1 MSSKNKKQ
9 NTLKEEK
16 TFAKGICFQK
26 LFIIFIIGCIFGNYY
41 EMILNFIKH
50 YLKDGSIFWEVRRG
64 VIYGPFSPIYGA
76 GAVLMTYCLAERN
89 HKWHQT
95 FIYGAFL
102 GGLAEYI
109 IGFLQETFIGTISWD
124 YSTYFLNI
132 NGRTT
137 IPIMLIWGLICLIFV
152 RYIYPVLS
160 KLIERIPIHPGKT
173 IFNIVVILLVIDMTI
188 SWTALIRQYLRR
200 NDFPPFTII
209 GEFYDKVYT
218 DERLKRAFPNME
230 IPESKVKNK

>member
-1 MSSKNKKQ
+1 MGSKSKKED
-9 NTLKEEK
+9 TI
-16 TFAKGICFQK
+16 FAKGICFKK

-50 YLKDGSIFWEVRRG
+50 YLKDGIIFWEVRRG

-76 GAVLMTYCLAERN
+76 GAVIMTALLAEKN
-89 HKWHQT
+89 HKWYQT
-95 FIYGAFL
+95 FIYGSLL
-102 GGLAEYI
+102 GGISEYL

-137 IPIMLIWGLICLIFV
+137 IPIMLIWGIICLIFV
-152 RYIYPVLS
+152 KFIYPPIS
-160 KLIERIPIHPGKT
+160 NLIEKIPIKPGKIILN
-173 IFNIVVILLVIDMTI
+173 IFIVLLSIDMFI

-200 NDFPPFTII
+200 NNYKPITFI

-218 DERLKRAFPNME
+218 DERLKIAFPNMKL
-230 IPESKVKNK
+230 PKTKKKVK

>member
-1 MSSKNKKQ
+1 MSSKQ
-9 NTLKEEK
+9 IEK

-41 EMILNFIKH
+41 EMIMNFIKH
-50 YLKDGSIFWEVRRG
+50 YINDGSIFWEVRRG

-76 GAVLMTYCLAERN
+76 GAVLMTALLAEKK
-89 HKWHQT
+89 HKWYQT
-95 FIYGAFL
+95 FIYGSLL
-102 GGLAEYI
+102 GGFAEYT

-152 RYIYPVLS
+152 NFIYPLISKQIEKIPYKTGTIVLN
-160 KLIERIPIHPGKT
+160 
-173 IFNIVVILLVIDMTI
+173 IFVVLLSINMFI
-188 SWTALIRQYLRR
+188 SWTALIRQFLRR
-200 NDFPPFTII
+200 HNYEPFTFI
-209 GEFYDKVYT
+209 GEIYDKVYT
-218 DERLKRAFPNME
+218 DERLKKAFPNMV
-230 IPESKVKNK
+230 IPKSR